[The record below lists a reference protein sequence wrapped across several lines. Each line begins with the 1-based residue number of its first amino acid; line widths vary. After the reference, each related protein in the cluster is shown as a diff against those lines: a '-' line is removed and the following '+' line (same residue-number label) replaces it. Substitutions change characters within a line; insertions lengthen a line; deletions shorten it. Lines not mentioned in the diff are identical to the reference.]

1 MQLKTWLPMVA
12 LAIGVSACAGSPR
25 VSSAQGSPS
34 SVRMSLPP
42 SEAAACFARNAEEH
56 SSALAAEVRPGRD
69 RAEVTV
75 RVKNG
80 VLYGTA
86 SFQRAGNGSSVDIR
100 LNVTTTGRR
109 SDLLDALTEGC

>member
-1 MQLKTWLPMVA
+1 MLKACLPA
-12 LAIGVSACAGSPR
+12 AAIAVCLSACASAPR
-25 VSSAQGSPS
+25 AASAPGSPS
-34 SVRMSLPP
+34 SVRLSSPP
-42 SEAAACFARNAEEH
+42 NEAAACFARNAEEH
-56 SSALAAEVRPGRD
+56 SSALAAEVRPGRE

-86 SFQRAGNGSSVDIR
+86 SFERAGNGSAADIR

-109 SDLLDALTEGC
+109 SDLIDALTEGC